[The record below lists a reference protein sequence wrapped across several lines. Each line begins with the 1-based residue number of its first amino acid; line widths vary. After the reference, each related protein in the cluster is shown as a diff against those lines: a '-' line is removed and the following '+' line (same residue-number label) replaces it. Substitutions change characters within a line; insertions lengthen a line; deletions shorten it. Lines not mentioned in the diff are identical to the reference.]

1 MAQITSNITTL
12 SAAQISASIPALQ
25 DQLAAAKAAI
35 QARSPGGYQ
44 HYSVNERATRPLE
57 LLLVTIGALASA
69 LTTAGS
75 AAPDAQLAALQE
87 TYTYLSSV
95 DIARLGTDARY
106 AGAYEQA
113 FSPFTAQLASE
124 MAVIEAERAV
134 ITAKANALQA
144 KEKLLLK
151 KDEKKCMAVL
161 KPGQSGNVTTAGG
174 QAVEFEP
181 GRYYEA
187 YINDPRR
194 VRLHNHGMIMPF
206 VSATAYEV
214 FDIEELPLIPGA
226 N

>member
-35 QARSPGGYQ
+35 QARLPGGYQ
-44 HYSVNERATRPLE
+44 HYTVHERATRPLE
-57 LLLVTIGALASA
+57 LLLATIAELASA
-69 LTTAGS
+69 LTTADSTASG
-75 AAPDAQLAALQE
+75 AQLTALRE
-87 TYTYLSSV
+87 AYAYVGNV
-95 DIARLGTDARY
+95 DIARLDSDARY
-106 AGAYEQA
+106 AGAYELA
-113 FSPFTAQLASE
+113 FSPFTSQLASE
-124 MAVIEAERAV
+124 MAVIAAERAV

-187 YINDPRR
+187 YTNDPRY
-194 VRLHNHGMIMPF
+194 VRLLNGGMIMPF
-206 VSATAYEV
+206 VSAVAYEV